1 MKIHS
6 LAFSVLLCTSQAA
19 QAELI
24 LSGSPSIQ
32 DRSELNK
39 RYTELASELSQALGE
54 PVRYVAPLNEMGY
67 AQEIRKGSYDILL
80 DGPHLAAWRHAKGI
94 HQLVAQTNIPL
105 TFLVVTPANDSSMTS
120 TEQLIGK
127 PVCAQASPHLSNLM
141 FMSLYP
147 NPLQLPNM
155 RMVEGF
161 KPIAEKVIKGE
172 CKAGVLSAAFYEKS
186 LDQETRDKLRII
198 HNTRPLPG
206 HIMTVSNKISPE
218 RREALTKRIIN
229 ADPAHDTLVQ
239 AMTNAGVRGGEPSK
253 TRWLAVKP
261 ESLKGLD
268 EILVQQSFG
277 WQ

>member
-1 MKIHS
+1 MKTHS
-6 LAFSVLLCTSQAA
+6 LALCILLCISQAA

-32 DRSELNK
+32 DRSELNT
-39 RYTELASELSQALGE
+39 RYTELASELSKALGE

-80 DGPHLAAWRHAKGI
+80 DGPHLAAWRNAKGI
-94 HQLVAQTNIPL
+94 HQLIAQSDIPL
-105 TFLVVTPANDSSMTS
+105 TFLVVSPANDSSITS
-120 TEQLIGK
+120 PEQLISK
-127 PVCAQASPHLSNLM
+127 PVCAQPSPNLSNLM
-141 FMSLYP
+141 FMNLYP
-147 NPLQLPNM
+147 NPLQLPDL
-155 RMVEGF
+155 RMVTGF
-161 KPIAEKVIKGE
+161 KPIVEKVLKGE
-172 CKAGVLSAAFYEKS
+172 CKAGVVNATFYEKT
-186 LDQETRDKLRII
+186 LDQESRDKLRII

-206 HIMTVSNKISPE
+206 HVMTVSNKISPE
-218 RREALTKRIIN
+218 QREALIKRITN
-229 ADPAHDTLVQ
+229 ANPAHDTLVQ
-239 AMTNAGVRGGEPSK
+239 AMTKAVVIGGEPSK